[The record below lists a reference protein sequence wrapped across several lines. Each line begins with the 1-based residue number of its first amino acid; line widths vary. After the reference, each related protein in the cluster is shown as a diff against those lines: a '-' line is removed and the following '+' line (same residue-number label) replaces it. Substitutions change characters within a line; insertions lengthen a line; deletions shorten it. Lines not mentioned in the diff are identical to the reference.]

1 MPHRRQGQQQGEVQH
16 RASFRLFPDLC
27 VLRQKLNYWRKPKK
41 MIAIQKPDQ
50 NQWSLLILPMWRWFA
65 YWRPR
70 LICFAGLG
78 CVNKQE
84 PISCCPCCA
93 VAVLCTQSVILQ
105 YTTHYCADPTR
116 PDPMRRTLLLS
127 RQHGRTLANPPD
139 LHHFLTPQSEQ
150 KCTNFPEILPP
161 ISFPLILDIWLFSS
175 SLGSSRKLWLMD
187 RGGR

>member
-1 MPHRRQGQQQGEVQH
+1 MCATTKVELLKETKENAMQSRHRTKIN
-16 RASFRLFPDLC
+16 A
-27 VLRQKLNYWRKPKK
+27 
-41 MIAIQKPDQ
+41 
-50 NQWSLLILPMWRWFA
+50 SLLILPMWRWFA

-139 LHHFLTPQSEQ
+139 LHHFWTPQSEQ
-150 KCTNFPEILPP
+150 KSTNFPERWPP
-161 ISFPLILDIWLFSS
+161 IQ
-175 SLGSSRKLWLMD
+175 
-187 RGGR
+187 